1 MVACGGTRRALH
13 HLIPLYFPPFSFFF
27 FSFHRCV
34 KGLLRADREAI
45 PYTQLLLLRQT
56 CKGDGNLGQLVR
68 VNSYI
73 KLAST
78 RHRPPSS
85 TGTYYTPTRLRTPFW
100 CDCDYTQILFRLIHI
115 SLALFLFFVSHH
127 LPKKCLGLGPL
138 SRGHII
144 IRPGRQQNSPSNS
157 PNKRTNTIRIQ
168 THPNSAR
175 CISKY
180 IPYVKH
186 DYMID
191 DA

>member
-13 HLIPLYFPPFSFFF
+13 HLIPLYFSPFSFFFF

-34 KGLLRADREAI
+34 KGLLPADREAI
-45 PYTQLLLLRQT
+45 PYTLLLLLRQT
-56 CKGDGNLGQLVR
+56 CKGEGNLGQLVR

-85 TGTYYTPTRLRTPFW
+85 TGTYYTPTRLRTLFW

-144 IRPGRQQNSPSNS
+144 IRPGRQQNPPSNS
-157 PNKRTNTIRIQ
+157 PNKRTNTPYVYKHIL
-168 THPNSAR
+168 TVHR
-175 CISKY
+175 CISKNTR
-180 IPYVKH
+180 
-186 DYMID
+186 
-191 DA
+191 